1 LAVAALILLYFIL
14 SYRRNKRASYDYD
27 EASSILTASQMHV
40 NGGNSQQFP
49 ARSGRDDFLASAMG
63 GAGLAAL
70 RRRFSGSRK
79 LQKQNPQN
87 VPPAGVAQSRISYDD
102 QSYISE
108 EKYRQN
114 RTWRNR
120 LFGTAAG
127 VGVFEGFRRFVDPRH
142 NHSEV
147 SDYTTTSVYQ
157 NQNQAHGGRPGPA
170 HQGQRPM
177 TQSELAFAQ
186 AEEGRIPQ
194 QNDDW
199 TRVEAMEAAQA
210 AAAAGGG
217 QRRMNN
223 TTNTTYHEAAQANQ
237 QYGRQEAQDDGT
249 QQASQQY
256 ERQETQYNTAQ
267 AQSESGHYEAAQG
280 NQRYRRQE
288 AQYPA
293 GYNQSEASQQR
304 SSGFFGKI
312 LAATG
317 LGAMLERRRQSRHEH
332 ELDAGSGRQH
342 HFDQRPQDNEHQPL
356 VQPHQNHPGA
366 SIPNV
371 QESPV
376 RNNTHG
382 ERLYGPNSALGEQG
396 RPPNFNS
403 STVTAQP
410 PEPPVH
416 QQDFAYPR
424 TSPLPAVQ
432 TNPIAPDMNPRNS
445 PLRDPSL
452 GPPRD
457 PSLGPPR
464 DPSLGPPRDPPRNP
478 RRNTSRVAFNLD
490 TASSNTH
497 SNIASTQVTASPS
510 RHSNSSLSTAAHAAH
525 PPVALHVRQS
535 LDHVHIRRL
544 SPQEAAVER
553 QRAHA
558 RSRIDPI
565 ASPVLVA
572 NQNQS
577 SPRPMGPAAVY
588 HLPPPQRVPTASPVA
603 VAGQPVAGPPVA
615 AHTSPVYTSPV
626 YASPAHT
633 SPRPLEMYA
642 QMSSP
647 SQVAAETARH
657 DAARQQRR
665 KERMMTEAARQGV
678 FMNRSGGTEFT

>member
-1 LAVAALILLYFIL
+1 MYLFVLYALAVAALVLLYFIL

-27 EASSILTASQMHV
+27 EASSILTASQMHS
-40 NGGNSQQFP
+40 NGGSSQQFP
-49 ARSGRDDFLASAMG
+49 ARSGQDDFLASAMG

-79 LQKQNPQN
+79 LQKQNSHD
-87 VPPAGVAQSRISYDD
+87 VPPAGGVAQSRISYDD
-102 QSYISE
+102 QSYISK
-108 EKYRQN
+108 EKSRQN
-114 RTWRNR
+114 RSWRNI

-157 NQNQAHGGRPGPA
+157 QQGSGGRPGTA
-170 HQGQRPM
+170 NQGQRPM

-210 AAAAGGG
+210 AAAARDRQNGV
-217 QRRMNN
+217 NN
-223 TTNTTYHEAAQANQ
+223 TTNTAYTDTAQANQQNGRQEAQYGAAQTNQQYRRQDAQYDGAQARSEAGGQFQAAQANQ
-237 QYGRQEAQDDGT
+237 H
-249 QQASQQY
+249 
-256 ERQETQYNTAQ
+256 N
-267 AQSESGHYEAAQG
+267 
-280 NQRYRRQE
+280 RRQE

-293 GYNQSEASQQR
+293 GYNESEASQKR

-317 LGAMLERRRQSRHEH
+317 IAAVLERRRQSGREH

-342 HFDQRPQDNEHQPL
+342 NFDQRLQDNEHQPL

-371 QESPV
+371 QESPI

-382 ERLYGPNSALGEQG
+382 ERLYGPNSAIGEQA
-396 RPPNFNS
+396 RPPTFNPS
-403 STVTAQP
+403 AVTAQP

-424 TSPLPAVQ
+424 ASPLPAVQ
-432 TNPIAPDMNPRNS
+432 TNTAAAEFNSRNS
-445 PLRDPSL
+445 PLRDPAQ
-452 GPPRD
+452 GPPRN
-457 PSLGPPR
+457 
-464 DPSLGPPRDPPRNP
+464 PSLGPPRDPPRNP

-490 TASSNTH
+490 TASENTH
-497 SNIASTQVTASPS
+497 SNIASTHLTESPS
-510 RHSNSSLSTAAHAAH
+510 RHSNSSLSTAAN
-525 PPVALHVRQS
+525 PGVALHVRQS
-535 LDHVHIRRL
+535 LNHVHVRRL
-544 SPQEAAVER
+544 SPEEAAIER
-553 QRAHA
+553 NRAHA
-558 RSRIDPI
+558 HSRIDPI
-565 ASPVLVA
+565 ASPVRVTG
-572 NQNQS
+572 QS
-577 SPRPMGPAAVY
+577 SPRPMGPATVY
-588 HLPPPQRVPTASPVA
+588 HLPSPQRVPTASPVA
-603 VAGQPVAGPPVA
+603 AAGPPVV
-615 AHTSPVYTSPV
+615 AHMSPA
-626 YASPAHT
+626 YATPAHT
-633 SPRPLEMYA
+633 SPRPLDVYA

-647 SQVAAETARH
+647 SMLAAETARH

-665 KERMMTEAARQGV
+665 KERMMTEAARQNV
-678 FMNRSGGTEFT
+678 FVNRNGGTEFT